1 VAHLANYVVAAFFG
15 VIACGALVAALQALK
30 TRDLKF
36 AAGAL
41 LLSAVFWFGAFAK
54 YNGYEIGAD
63 ENLPHTVQL
72 R

>member
-1 VAHLANYVVAAFFG
+1 MANYVVAAFFG
-15 VIACGALVAALQALK
+15 LIACGALVAALQAFEA
-30 TRDLKF
+30 RDLKF

-41 LLSAVFWFGAFAK
+41 LISSVFWFGAYAK
-54 YNGYEIGAD
+54 YQGYAIGAD

>member
-1 VAHLANYVVAAFFG
+1 MAQLANYIVAAFFG

-41 LLSAVFWFGAFAK
+41 LLSAVFWFGAYAK
-54 YNGYEIGAD
+54 YNGHDIGAD
-63 ENLPHTVQL
+63 EDLPHTVQL

>member
-1 VAHLANYVVAAFFG
+1 VAHLANYIVAVVLG

-36 AAGAL
+36 TTGAL
-41 LLSAVFWFGAFAK
+41 LLSAVFWLGAYAK